1 MVRKKEAS
9 GKVFHRE
16 VSDARSCQTAPLSSE
31 PKHKEPTML
40 KTFTVAAIALATGV
54 ASAPLHAHEF
64 GIQLN
69 GPELRGIFLNGPEL
83 RGTFL
88 NGPSL
93 NGSPGAVALDASGT
107 RVLALRLPSGAAP

>member
-1 MVRKKEAS
+1 
-9 GKVFHRE
+9 
-16 VSDARSCQTAPLSSE
+16 
-31 PKHKEPTML
+31 ML
-40 KTFTVAAIALATGV
+40 KTFTVAAIALAAGV

-69 GPELRGIFLNGPEL
+69 GPELRGIFLNGPELRGIALNGPEL

-107 RVLALRLPSGAAP
+107 RVLALRLPSGAAPIGK